1 VSDVTFPDADL
12 IADRVYLDRPGTE
25 TLYRSAT
32 GLEKALAD
40 SEAERLIRIYAEA
53 IVDVWDP
60 YKISFTNLPFL
71 AWAMGVNLWQDEWHQ
86 TTKRSWIARQWTFKS
101 LRGTE
106 AGIRMAIDYV
116 GRDVSPWGYKVLRIT
131 VPPQR
136 VYSGPSLRR
145 EEREEWL
152 KIMPQLRIWR
162 TQESGHADY
171 KSFYGGSSTG
181 RRHNQR
187 FCLGGERVDA
197 KLCCITPSTAIER
210 LRRRA
215 RWIVRG
221 VETDVHVTEFGSYWR
236 LHLRGIEGASV
247 FTSRP
252 IVPNRRFFIPSTA
265 AKRLVTIMPKERLAW
280 RTPVWASLEPMTA
293 EPERV
298 SIGGQRRRSVFCD
311 LIMRQRAYYAPSD
324 AWSRIYQRY
333 AVNDGSVE
341 LNSRRPTQF
350 MGLGRYGFPKY
361 TAWVGVSLRGLRKW
375 AVFDGIPHQRF
386 YQPHDPT
393 PVKRARAA
401 VLAAKKI
408 ADRILLE
415 LGPVPSFVAGR
426 PFLAEKDRFIVG
438 RTL

>member
-1 VSDVTFPDADL
+1 MSVFPDAEL
-12 IADRVYLDRPGTE
+12 IADRVYLDRLGSE

-71 AWAMGVNLWQDEWHQ
+71 AWAMGANLWQDEWQ
-86 TTKRSWIARQWTFKS
+86 QVTKRSWVARQWTFKS
-101 LRGTE
+101 LRGTAE
-106 AGIRMAIDYV
+106 GIRMAIDYV
-116 GRDVSPWGYKVLRIT
+116 GRDVSPWGYQVLRFT

-136 VYSGPSLRR
+136 VYSGPSLTR
-145 EEREEWL
+145 EQREKWL
-152 KIMPQLRIWR
+152 EIMPQLRVWR
-162 TQESGHADY
+162 VNERGVAGF
-171 KSFYGGSSTG
+171 KSFYGSNSGPL
-181 RRHNQR
+181 RQHDAR
-187 FCLGGERVDA
+187 FCLGGERDDDRLRA
-197 KLCCITPSTAIER
+197 ITPTTAIER

-247 FTSRP
+247 FTKRP
-252 IVPNRRFFIPSTA
+252 IVPDRRFFIPSTA
-265 AKRLVTIMPKERLAW
+265 AKRLVTIMPKERLSW
-280 RTPVWASLEPMTA
+280 RVPVWASIEPLTA
-293 EPERV
+293 EPDRI
-298 SIGGQRRRSVFCD
+298 SIGGERRRSVFSD
-311 LIMRQRAYYAPSD
+311 LVMRQRAYYVPSD
-324 AWSRIYQRY
+324 AWSRIFHRF
-333 AVNDGSVE
+333 AINDGSVE
-341 LNSRRPTQF
+341 LNSRRPVQF

-361 TAWVGVSLRGLRKW
+361 TAWVGVSLRSLRRW
-375 AVFDGIPHQRF
+375 AVFDGVPFQKF

-393 PVKRARAA
+393 PVRRARAA

-426 PFLAEKDRFIVG
+426 PFLAEKQRFVVG
-438 RTL
+438 RTI